1 MMIELEKEFPHKH
14 YCVVFYKNR
23 EKEESD
29 GTLLF
34 DTSDSSDLKRCQTK
48 VVISKSSIWVK
59 MRQKMGSLWNL
70 DIHNS

>member
-48 VVISKSSIWVK
+48 VVISKRSI
-59 MRQKMGSLWNL
+59 
-70 DIHNS
+70 